1 MVRGERFET
10 LTLHSS
16 PDVVES
22 DSMMRFIPWILCA
35 ALAAGIPPAPAAAQ
49 AFAPPVGDSGR
60 RGYTA
65 ADVHFM
71 SGMIYHHAQAVLIAG
86 WAPTHGAS
94 PSVRTLCDRI
104 IASQKDEIALLSR
117 WLATRHEA
125 VPHPDPDH
133 LMMPGMDSTHT
144 MPGMLSAEQLAQ
156 LDRARGEDFDQLFL
170 RLMIQH
176 HQGAITMVNQLFAA
190 GAGEEE
196 PVYKMASSVYADQ
209 TTEIERMQRM
219 LVADMFA
226 PTTPK

>member
-1 MVRGERFET
+1 MV
-10 LTLHSS
+10 
-16 PDVVES
+16 VS
-22 DSMMRFIPWILCA
+22 DSMTRFIPWILSA
-35 ALAAGIPPAPAAAQ
+35 ALTAGIPPAAAQ

-133 LMMPGMDSTHT
+133 LMMPGMDSTH
-144 MPGMLSAEQLAQ
+144 
-156 LDRARGEDFDQLFL
+156 
-170 RLMIQH
+170 
-176 HQGAITMVNQLFAA
+176 
-190 GAGEEE
+190 
-196 PVYKMASSVYADQ
+196 
-209 TTEIERMQRM
+209 
-219 LVADMFA
+219 
-226 PTTPK
+226 